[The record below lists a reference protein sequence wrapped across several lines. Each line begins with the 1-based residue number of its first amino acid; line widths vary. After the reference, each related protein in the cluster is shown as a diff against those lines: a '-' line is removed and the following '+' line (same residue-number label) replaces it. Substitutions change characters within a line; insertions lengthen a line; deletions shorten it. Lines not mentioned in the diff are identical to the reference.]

1 MRKVA
6 FLLCLMSPIFVQ
18 AQFNKHFYDKTLRLD
33 YVHIG
38 NDSSDYY
45 AIDELIEE
53 GVWAGSK
60 VNMIDNFDYGN
71 YKVVVRDEKEGEIL
85 YSKGFSSLFWE
96 WQTTAEASL
105 TTRAFPENVLI
116 PFPRVPVEVEF
127 YNRLRDG
134 HWTLKFSYRVNP
146 KNYFIKKENRL
157 AFPSFSLH
165 HSGEPEV
172 CLDIVIIPEG
182 YTPDEM
188 DKFRADSRRFADYLL
203 NNEVYKPYAGNINI
217 SAVLAP
223 SPESGADSPGTGVWK
238 KTLLNSTFYTFD
250 TDRYLTTSDMK
261 SVRDVAANVPYD
273 HICILA
279 NTSVY
284 GGGGI
289 YNFYGLFT
297 SDNPY
302 AGEVFIHEFGHS
314 FAGLADEYYDSEV
327 SYDDFYNLAIEPWE
341 PNITTLIDFESKW
354 ADMVTPGT
362 EIPTPV
368 KLNNK
373 EIVGAYEGGGYMS
386 KGMYRPSFE
395 CMMKSFRSRK
405 FCAVCEKAIHQMIE
419 QHIH

>member
-1 MRKVA
+1 MKKA
-6 FLLCLMSPIFVQ
+6 ILFLCLVSPLFLK
-18 AQFNKHFYDKTLRLD
+18 AQFSKHFYDKTLRFD
-33 YVHIG
+33 YVHSG

-60 VNMIDNFDYGN
+60 VNLIDGFDYGN
-71 YKVVVRDEKEGEIL
+71 YKVVVRDEKEGEVL

-96 WQTTAEASL
+96 WQTTAEAAL

-116 PFPRVPVEVEF
+116 PFPRDPVNVEF

-134 HWTLKFSYRVNP
+134 HWQMKFSYRVDP

-157 AFPSFSLH
+157 QFPAFSLH
-165 HSGEPEV
+165 HSGEPAV
-172 CLDIVIIPEG
+172 CLDLVIIPEG
-182 YTPDEM
+182 YTADEM

-203 NNEVYKPYAGNINI
+203 NNEVYKPYTGHINI

-223 SPESGADSPGTGVWK
+223 SAESGADSPGTGVWK
-238 KTLLNSTFYTFD
+238 KTLVNSTFYTFD

-273 HICILA
+273 HILILA
-279 NTSVY
+279 NTAVY

-327 SYDDFYNLAIEPWE
+327 SYEDFYNLAIEPWE
-341 PNITTLIDFESKW
+341 PNITTLVNFESKW

-362 EIPTPV
+362 DIPTAV

-373 EIVGAYEGGGYMS
+373 NIVGAFEGAGYMA
-386 KGMYRPSFE
+386 KGMYRPSYE
-395 CMMKSFRSRK
+395 CMMKSFSSRK
-405 FCAVCEKAIHQMIE
+405 FCPVCEKAIHQMIE
-419 QHIH
+419 QYIH